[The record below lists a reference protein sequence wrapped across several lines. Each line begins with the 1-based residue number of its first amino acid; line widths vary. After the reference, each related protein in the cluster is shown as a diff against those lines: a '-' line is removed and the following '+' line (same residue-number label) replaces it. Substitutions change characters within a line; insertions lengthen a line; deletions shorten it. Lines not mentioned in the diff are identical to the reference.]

1 MLNQES
7 VFKRTTGSDTMS
19 RNAYNLLMGV
29 VLLWGFAINWLLVT
43 NVPVESLLSINK
55 WVFLGGYFAS
65 CLIGIFMMAKSSN
78 PMISFIG
85 YNFIVVPFGLVLNMV
100 LYNIAPD
107 IIQSAIQTT
116 ALVTFSMM
124 VLGTLFPKFFES
136 ISGAL
141 FWSLLIV
148 IVVEVVQSMFFNT
161 HSGILDWIVA
171 FIFCGYIGVDW
182 GRANRIPK
190 TADNAI
196 DSAAALYM
204 DIIILFMRIVQIFAR
219 NK

>member
-19 RNAYNLLMGV
+19 RNAYNFLMGV

-141 FWSLLIV
+141 FWSR
-148 IVVEVVQSMFFNT
+148 F
-161 HSGILDWIVA
+161 H
-171 FIFCGYIGVDW
+171 YVDKKDTQEH
-182 GRANRIPK
+182 IC
-190 TADNAI
+190 TFQCF
-196 DSAAALYM
+196 Y
-204 DIIILFMRIVQIFAR
+204 
-219 NK
+219 